1 VDHTIVSKTGE
12 TLALWT
18 MGRLGVLLFF
28 VHTSLVLMSSLER
41 SGDSAWQFFV
51 RRAFRIYP
59 LAIVTVLGVVAMRL
73 PTSVIAGQGR
83 PSAITATGLVA
94 NLTLTQNLIGAPDV
108 IGPLWSL
115 PLEVQMYAVL
125 PLCFLVACRGVRS
138 VLRLMGIAIALW
150 LAQHTNVH
158 LWRLNLLAFAPV
170 FLLGVLTFAWLRAHG
185 RVRDLPATR
194 FAALVR
200 VFVRYSYGLYL
211 LHVPAL
217 AIAFVWGTNWST
229 TVQWGTYV
237 VLLVLL
243 PVACY
248 HGVEQ
253 PGIALGRRLA
263 LRSAAD
269 PAESR
274 VVIA

>member
-1 VDHTIVSKTGE
+1 
-12 TLALWT
+12 
-18 MGRLGVLLFF
+18 
-28 VHTSLVLMSSLER
+28 
-41 SGDSAWQFFV
+41 
-51 RRAFRIYP
+51 
-59 LAIVTVLGVVAMRL
+59 
-73 PTSVIAGQGR
+73 
-83 PSAITATGLVA
+83 
-94 NLTLTQNLIGAPDV
+94 
-108 IGPLWSL
+108 
-115 PLEVQMYAVL
+115 
-125 PLCFLVACRGVRS
+125 
-138 VLRLMGIAIALW
+138 MGIAIALW

>member
-150 LAQHTNVH
+150 LAQHMNVH

>member
-41 SGDSAWQFFV
+41 SGDSAWQFLV

-150 LAQHTNVH
+150 LAQHVNVH

-217 AIAFVWGTNWST
+217 AIAVVWGTNWST